1 MRAPR
6 LAWCAVL
13 AGYLAAIGVVSL
25 RADQQA
31 PLTSLANALPAQ
43 HTGEDIYRA
52 TCLACH
58 GPDGKG
64 QPPHIVGFDTPLP
77 DFTDCG
83 FTTAE
88 PDPDWHAVVHEG
100 GPVRGLSRHMPSYAT
115 ALSDDDIDAVI

>member
-6 LAWCAVL
+6 MAWSFVL
-13 AGYLAAIGVVSL
+13 AVYLAAVGAASL

-31 PLTSLANALPAQ
+31 PPPTSLAKALPAH

-52 TCLACH
+52 TCLSCH
-58 GPDGKG
+58 GPDGRA
-64 QPPHIVGFDTPLP
+64 QPHHIVGFDTPLP

-83 FTTAE
+83 FATAE

-100 GPVRGLSRHMPSYAT
+100 GPVRGLSRHMPSY
-115 ALSDDDIDAVI
+115 